1 MAHLF
6 AKNWNQNK
14 RKDKTMKKIKII
26 TTGLL
31 LGASIAVFAKPMVC
45 DMTKCSKVAGGYICE
60 KGACKEIK
68 EK

>member
-1 MAHLF
+1 
-6 AKNWNQNK
+6 
-14 RKDKTMKKIKII
+14 MKKIKII